1 MANSLYMSGRQGFLD
16 GSIDFDTNTI
26 RLTLINRDGG
36 GSLNNVTDITFY
48 TQVGDTARVKTYDA
62 ALAATGI
69 GGKTVTSGV
78 ADGFDCTLSAT
89 SGQPV
94 GAIILWADSGSPST
108 SRLIGWIDTGTG
120 LPASPNGGDITVQWS
135 AGASRIFML

>member
-1 MANSLYMSGRQGFLD
+1 MANTLYMSGRQGFLD
-16 GSIDFDTNTI
+16 GSIDWDTNTI

-36 GSLNNVTDITFY
+36 GSLNNATDITFY

-69 GGKTVTSGV
+69 GGKTVASGI
-78 ADGFDCTLSAT
+78 ADGNDCTLSAT